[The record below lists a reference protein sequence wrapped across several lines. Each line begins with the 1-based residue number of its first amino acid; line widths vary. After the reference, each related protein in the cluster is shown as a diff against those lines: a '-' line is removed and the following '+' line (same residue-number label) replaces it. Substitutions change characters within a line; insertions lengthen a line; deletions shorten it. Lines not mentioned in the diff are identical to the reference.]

1 MAEGGQ
7 LLNNQQANLIDDLLQ
22 FNEIKITI
30 LIWPSSVQHATKR
43 NKPEELKTTEKDYV
57 EQAFK
62 MTCKIH
68 QKLPIGGILVFS
80 EMFSEWRRKV

>member
-30 LIWPSSVQHATKR
+30 LIWPSSVQHATKW
-43 NKPEELKTTEKDYV
+43 NKPEELKTTEKD
-57 EQAFK
+57 
-62 MTCKIH
+62 I
-68 QKLPIGGILVFS
+68 QKS
-80 EMFSEWRRKV
+80 RTHCQR